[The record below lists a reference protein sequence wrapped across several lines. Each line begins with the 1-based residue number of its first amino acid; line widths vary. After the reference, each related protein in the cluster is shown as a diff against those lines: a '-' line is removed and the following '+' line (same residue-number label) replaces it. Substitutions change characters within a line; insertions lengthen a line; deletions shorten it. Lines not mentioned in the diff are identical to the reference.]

1 MLGPIGIHLILMKLQ
16 NIPTAELQTL
26 YEDEKRKI
34 VDKIMEFKDVSCD
47 SIKNL
52 LEPLHL
58 IYEELQRREK

>member
-1 MLGPIGIHLILMKLQ
+1 MLGPIGIHFVMKLQ
-16 NIPTAELQTL
+16 NIPTAELQRL

-47 SIKNL
+47 TINNL